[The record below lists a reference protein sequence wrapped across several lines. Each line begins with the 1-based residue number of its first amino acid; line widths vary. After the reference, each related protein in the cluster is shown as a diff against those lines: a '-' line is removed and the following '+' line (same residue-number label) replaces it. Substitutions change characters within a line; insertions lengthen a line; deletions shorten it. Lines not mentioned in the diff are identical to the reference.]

1 MDNAKILEVEVFR
14 RMVASI
20 CKYIGM
26 NSRTIVYCL
35 RLEGLT
41 WNNEMHHI
49 IHTSCNL
56 FMEAGKESFH
66 LRVVK
71 AGIALLCS
79 RDN

>member
-26 NSRTIVYCL
+26 NSRTIVYGL

-56 FMEAGKESFH
+56 FMEAGKESFQ